1 MKLLILIGMVAFVV
15 ALSVAIV
22 VALYRH
28 KKALSTT
35 SKILGEIGEVASALV
50 PEGSVVVQ
58 GELWRARSRDG
69 STIAEE
75 RRVRVVG
82 VDGHLLVVEVC
93 E

>member
-1 MKLLILIGMVAFVV
+1 MKRLILIGMLAFVV

-28 KKALSTT
+28 KKTLSTT
-35 SKILGEIGEVASALV
+35 SRILGEIGKVASALM

-69 STIAEE
+69 STIAAE

-82 VDGHLLVVEVC
+82 VEGHLLLGEVC

>member
-1 MKLLILIGMVAFVV
+1 MKRLILIGMLAFVV
-15 ALSVAIV
+15 ALSAAIV

-35 SKILGEIGEVASALV
+35 SRILGEIGAVASALM

-69 STIAEE
+69 STIAAD

-82 VDGHLLVVEVC
+82 VDGHLLLVEVC